1 MTLSPLFRA
10 PGLGGLL
17 LLTGLVL
24 APGSAALATER
35 LLGAETSGLAIS
47 INAEHLIE
55 LYQSTPGLTIID
67 ARHYEDHR
75 LGHIEQSLNLPLEK
89 IDCGRLSELVGSR
102 DQPMVFY
109 CNRGSTSSADAVEI
123 ASACGYRRLFWLE
136 GGFIEWKD
144 KDYPFVLE

>member
-1 MTLSPLFRA
+1 MTLSPFFRA
-10 PGLGGLL
+10 RGLGGLL
-17 LLTGLVL
+17 LLMGL
-24 APGSAALATER
+24 AQASGSAALATER
-35 LLGAETSGLAIS
+35 YLGPETSRLAIS

-55 LYQSTPGLTIID
+55 LYQSTPGLKIID

-89 IDCGRLSELVGSR
+89 IDCDRLSELAGSH

-109 CNRGSTSSADAVEI
+109 CNRGSASSAGAIEI